1 MVRINLL
8 PWRQRR
14 QQRSR
19 RNFLTLLVVA
29 FAAAVALVAG
39 IEMHLHGL
47 IDRQREDNGLIERR
61 SADLDAEIAAADLLT
76 RRAEEIEGRLRVLQA
91 LWARRSA
98 TVDIFEQLTR
108 SVVPGT
114 HLVALS
120 RREDTIEARGAA
132 ESNDRVSAL
141 MRNLRDAPAFA
152 APTLKNIGGGVNAND
167 EPSAN
172 FELTFTTVSTAQQE
186 NAP

>member
-19 RNFLTLLVVA
+19 RHFLTLLVA
-29 FAAAVALVAG
+29 GFAAATALVAG
-39 IEMHLHGL
+39 IEIHLHGQ
-47 IDRQREDNGLIERR
+47 IERQHEDNGLIERR
-61 SADLDAEIAAADLLT
+61 STDLDAEIAAADLLT
-76 RRAEEIEGRLRVLQA
+76 RRAEEVESRLRVLRA

-98 TVDIFEQLTR
+98 TVDIFEQLAR

-120 RREDTIEARGAA
+120 RRDDTIEARGAA

-152 APTLKNIGGGVNAND
+152 APTLKNIGGGINAND

-172 FELTFTTVSTAQQE
+172 FELAFTTASTAQQE
-186 NAP
+186 NVP